1 MEHKIPD
8 KLFFSISEV
17 SNITKV
23 KPYVLR
29 YWESEFDCL
38 SPDRDR
44 AGRRKYRKKDLE
56 VIFLIKEL
64 LRERKYSIAGA
75 KRSLSKRN
83 REKPERDSS
92 LMAIIKKELESVI
105 EALSD

>member
-1 MEHKIPD
+1 MEHEIPD

-23 KPYVLR
+23 KPYILR
-29 YWESEFDCL
+29 YWESEFGCL

-44 AGRRKYRKKDLE
+44 AGRRNYRKKDLE
-56 VIFLIKEL
+56 IIFLIKDL

-75 KRSLSKRN
+75 KRSLSRRN
-83 REKPERDSS
+83 REKPERSSS
-92 LMAIIKKELESVI
+92 LAAIKKELQSMI
-105 EALSD
+105 KALSA